1 MHPRSDVASCLAALG
16 TTLTIFQAKGK
27 TSEVSVQDYIDG
39 AFPGA
44 EDTTLI
50 VAGKIPLPQENDGQ
64 TLNLFRCYKTA
75 QRHVNSHSIVN
86 GCFLLSVDLQTKT
99 VKGARLFFGGV
110 CQKLLRASKM
120 EAALEGKPVD
130 SDETYQAALQALSED
145 IAGAGGICKDPKIS
159 EAYRLALAKAHF
171 FRLHLSVLDKLG
183 VLPAH
188 NSSALTPFAT
198 AASRP
203 AIKAKQS
210 FDVQK
215 EHAPVSEAIPKLGAI
230 MSTSGEAI
238 YPSDRF
244 AASPNTLYGAF
255 VIADRA
261 NRKLLSLDASAALSS
276 PGVVDF
282 LTAADVPRGKTLQND
297 EPLFCAAGEVVP
309 YEGAAVG
316 FVVAESAELAL
327 AAVSKVR
334 LTWDGTGSRLGTSSQ
349 PITNLQAARQRG
361 SFITNAEMDKKL
373 ARLDEA
379 GGLRRRGLP
388 LHRAC
393 FSVDQQE
400 SEEDRRNRGGAVSS
414 NLHEVSGEVKTGGQL
429 HFYME
434 PQTTMAIPTED
445 GGLELWCGTQFPA
458 FTQLT
463 VCQLLGLP
471 AHQVNIKVRRVGGAF
486 GGKLSRQGPLAAA
499 CSLAALKSRRPI
511 FGCNERL
518 TDMRMTQGRE
528 QCEVTYSATCDND
541 GRVES
546 LEMDWHIDVG
556 WDGTDAAGDIAML
569 VNFSDNA
576 FYTPN
581 FKCNSTAYKSHTVP
595 RTSVRAP
602 GVIQSITAH
611 EVIMEHV
618 SRSLGLDFEW
628 VQEKNFYQPGQ
639 KTPWGDV
646 IGSDAFNWT
655 MPQVW
660 AKLREDSSFDLRRQA
675 VERFNAGSRWRK
687 RGIAMT
693 PVKYGM
699 GLDVFQAMATV
710 CIFSA
715 DGTVLVNHNGCE
727 IGQGIHTKVAQVV
740 AYSLGLDL
748 SMVRIADTES
758 NQAPNTAATGGSGTS
773 ETSAQAAR
781 VACEELSKRLAPY
794 LAKEKDSWLQLELF
808 FILLLLFLL
817 LFAAVLFILFL
828 F

>member
-1 MHPRSDVASCLAALG
+1 
-16 TTLTIFQAKGK
+16 
-27 TSEVSVQDYIDG
+27 
-39 AFPGA
+39 
-44 EDTTLI
+44 
-50 VAGKIPLPQENDGQ
+50 
-64 TLNLFRCYKTA
+64 
-75 QRHVNSHSIVN
+75 
-86 GCFLLSVDLQTKT
+86 
-99 VKGARLFFGGV
+99 
-110 CQKLLRASKM
+110 
-120 EAALEGKPVD
+120 
-130 SDETYQAALQALSED
+130 
-145 IAGAGGICKDPKIS
+145 
-159 EAYRLALAKAHF
+159 
-171 FRLHLSVLDKLG
+171 
-183 VLPAH
+183 
-188 NSSALTPFAT
+188 
-198 AASRP
+198 
-203 AIKAKQS
+203 
-210 FDVQK
+210 
-215 EHAPVSEAIPKLGAI
+215 
-230 MSTSGEAI
+230 
-238 YPSDRF
+238 
-244 AASPNTLYGAF
+244 
-255 VIADRA
+255 
-261 NRKLLSLDASAALSS
+261 
-276 PGVVDF
+276 
-282 LTAADVPRGKTLQND
+282 
-297 EPLFCAAGEVVP
+297 
-309 YEGAAVG
+309 
-316 FVVAESAELAL
+316 
-327 AAVSKVR
+327 
-334 LTWDGTGSRLGTSSQ
+334 
-349 PITNLQAARQRG
+349 
-361 SFITNAEMDKKL
+361 
-373 ARLDEA
+373 
-379 GGLRRRGLP
+379 
-388 LHRAC
+388 
-393 FSVDQQE
+393 
-400 SEEDRRNRGGAVSS
+400 
-414 NLHEVSGEVKTGGQL
+414 
-429 HFYME
+429 ME

-794 LAKEKDSWLQLELF
+794 LAKEKDWVKALAAAATDNVSLSAQGWYVHEKAAGLNSYATYGAAVSEVEIDVLTGEMEILRADILMDLGQQLNAAVDVGQLEGGFVMSLGF
-808 FILLLLFLL
+808 FFTEQ
-817 LFAAVLFILFL
+817 VLFNDEGQLLNVGTWEYKIPSYCEVPQEFNVALMTPAIPNPNGVLGSKASAEPPMSLANSAYFAVKFAIYAARAEL
-828 F
+828 GQGNGFFQLPLPCTVEEIQRACALDDEAFRMSS